1 MNVSSEN
8 FAIVFRQKIL
18 PLTQKKGYMDF
29 HNWWDDSVSYNY
41 AFSNQN
47 DTVFFDNISQQQDRF
62 FWYFALPSY
71 VGNFIEKELQ
81 KDQNIKWVAPPNEAD
96 EVLHLRYSPA
106 SKDNQSAGFVF
117 TYNLPFT
124 SVNEQGYTAFCY
136 NFPQVTNLLLNK
148 TSLNQLS
155 KKIERMCHILIR
167 SRTTHWLNEHER
179 R

>member
-1 MNVSSEN
+1 MRQGTIILKHYNYILCCIISYTAKYRIQKDKPSISLANSYSVSKPLIKIYFPVMKLSSAS
-8 FAIVFRQKIL
+8 FTALFSQKIL
-18 PLTQKKGYMDF
+18 LITKKKGYMDF
-29 HNWWDDSVSYNY
+29 HNWWDDSVSY
-41 AFSNQN
+41 
-47 DTVFFDNISQQQDRF
+47 
-62 FWYFALPSY
+62 
-71 VGNFIEKELQ
+71 
-81 KDQNIKWVAPPNEAD
+81 
-96 EVLHLRYSPA
+96 SPV